1 MPSNQDALEVS
12 AWTVMRLLCSR
23 SLCLKGRVDI
33 LGSFTTWGEKRYLPV
48 SPALEN
54 KHWVIMKWRI
64 GIHLERQKPR
74 WMRKILFTW
83 PSLSRCLS
91 DRWAVLHHYSETLQ
105 NRHRF
110 PTLSTGRF
118 QLVRLQGLG
127 NQDLD
132 TTTPRRSSIHWLP
145 DFDPSETGQ
154 PVWLGRESENGSRWH
169 SDLGS
174 SSIYHPGNSE
184 NTLYNFRP
192 LRGIRSGQQCTR
204 WELE

>member
-1 MPSNQDALEVS
+1 MGWKNDIYPSVRRWKINTESLWNEELAS
-12 AWTVMRLLCSR
+12 ISNGRSR
-23 SLCLKGRVDI
+23 DGC
-33 LGSFTTWGEKRYLPV
+33 P
-48 SPALEN
+48 
-54 KHWVIMKWRI
+54 
-64 GIHLERQKPR
+64 
-74 WMRKILFTW
+74 KILFTW

-91 DRWAVLHHYSETLQ
+91 DRWAVLHHYSGTLQ

-174 SSIYHPGNSE
+174 SSIYHPGNSK